1 MSKRLVID
9 NDFRTTADLQRRLRA
24 VEMQLAGNPQTT
36 GSGGSSGGSTGG
48 TTTSTAPSRRVLL
61 ERHGSVPT
69 SAAANAA
76 YTFSGDGVTLN
87 TAANAARSFFYLD
100 PSDYAV
106 SGYSVR
112 LGLRLAVISGATS
125 PNATYRAA
133 MYAAGTPAGAASAE
147 PTGPISTQVSNS
159 LTPSVAI
166 TTAGAKLTST
176 ITDFAAPAAG
186 FYAIGVF
193 STTSSPSSVV
203 SVGVTLTL
211 AHLAT

>member
-133 MYAAGTPAGAASAE
+133 MYAASAE